1 MVLNALKAYA
11 GIEDERHLI
20 SPEVITPIQRLK
32 VEHMGSKN
40 PRLHT
45 DEILLA
51 LSICAATDK
60 NAAKAMDQLKRLRG
74 CEMHV
79 SVMLSHVDERLLKKL
94 GVNIT
99 CEPEHQDQKLYRKH

>member
-51 LSICAATDK
+51 LSICAATDE
-60 NAAKAMDQLKRLRG
+60 NASRAMDSLADLRN
-74 CEMHV
+74 CDAH
-79 SVMLSHVDERLLKKL
+79 SL
-94 GVNIT
+94 
-99 CEPEHQDQKLYRKH
+99 DQRDTKHDIG